1 MTTQATEHPALFN
14 DDMVRAI
21 LSGMKTQTRRPIKTQ
36 PGNGISS
43 LFVDDT
49 EVGPRWQY
57 QVPVEAEG
65 VVFNETRQLG
75 RCPFGVPGDTLWVR
89 EAWRPCY
96 SSGPLNWHVLY
107 RADGVRIHREEREAD
122 LKYMRSGDHWR
133 PSIHMPRWASRIN
146 LPVTRV
152 WVERIQDITDEDAA
166 AEGLSEFTIGLPKR
180 PVTNGFVAAS
190 MVLGFCNTL
199 PRSRRR
205 FLATCGSAAFAG
217 VAGWLAGGGNFPQ
230 SLTCRHGF
238 ALLWDSIYAD
248 KGLGWDVNPWVF
260 ASSFRQL
267 GKS

>member
-1 MTTQATEHPALFN
+1 MTPQATEHPILFN

-152 WVERIQDITDEDAA
+152 WVQRVQNISDEDAA
-166 AEGLSEFTIGLPKR
+166 AEGAVAHAYSWPEGTTPNHARDCGGLYR
-180 PVTNGFVAAS
+180 NGFR
-190 MVLGFCNTL
+190 N
-199 PRSRRR
+199 
-205 FLATCGSAAFAG
+205 
-217 VAGWLAGGGNFPQ
+217 
-230 SLTCRHGF
+230 
-238 ALLWDSIYAD
+238 LWDSIYAD
-248 KGLGWDVNPWVF
+248 KGLGWDVNPRVWGAEFNQVPKVT
-260 ASSFRQL
+260 R
-267 GKS
+267 